1 MLPIQ
6 KIRADVRL
14 KKRYITLS
22 KLILLI
28 AIIYSLWIAF
38 IIISVYFLGFGNR
51 WAVITMDEWILSAVI
66 LLGIFLGLE
75 ILFIFHHY
83 MIRRRRIEQEKPK
96 PVLYHGKE
104 VHTFSLP
111 IGSQGGIFS
120 KTYVKIDEEHIVNIR
135 YQMIS
140 PKNLWEKKEE

>member
-1 MLPIQ
+1 MPPTQ

-14 KKRYITLS
+14 KKRYLILS

-66 LLGIFLGLE
+66 ILGVFLGFE
-75 ILFIFHHY
+75 IFFIFHHY

-96 PVLYHGKE
+96 PLLYHGKE
-104 VHTFSLP
+104 VHNFSLP
-111 IGSQGGIFS
+111 IGSEGGIFS
-120 KTYVKIDEEHIVNIR
+120 KTYVRIDEEHIVNIR
-135 YQMIS
+135 YQMVP
-140 PKNLWEKKEE
+140 PKELWGKKEE